1 MKLFRLFFLLLT
13 AAWLTGCASPQLPI
27 ALEDSIWSERD
38 KTIGVAIVELP
49 KPSVQL
55 IGNQGLL
62 DLAINTGLAAG
73 LRSKVETWELAS
85 VEDIPQKLADEL
97 TQRGYKAKVL
107 PALKLSDFK
116 ESGAKLGYAKQDFTP
131 LRQQQQV
138 DKLILVSLS
147 VAGTLRSYYSIMP
160 TSDPL
165 SQVGGLTQVIDLEDN
180 RLAFYQTFGSTRAA
194 DGEWDEGPDY
204 PNLTNAFYQALD
216 ESEQRILAPFRPEML
231 SAQ

>member
-1 MKLFRLFFLLLT
+1 MKLLRPLFLLLT

-27 ALEDSIWSERD
+27 ALEDTLWSERD

-49 KPSVQL
+49 KPTAQL
-55 IGNQGLL
+55 TGNQGLL

-73 LRSKVETWELAS
+73 LRSKVETWEL
-85 VEDIPQKLADEL
+85 VGMETVPQQLVDEL
-97 TQRGYKAKVL
+97 STRGYKAKVL
-107 PALKLSDFK
+107 SPIKLSEFK
-116 ESGAKLGYAKQDFTP
+116 ENSAKLGYAKYDFTP
-131 LRQQQQV
+131 LRQQQL
-138 DKLILVSLS
+138 DKLILITLH
-147 VAGTLRSYYSIMP
+147 VAGTQRSYYSVIP

-165 SQVGGLTQVIDLEDN
+165 TQVGGLTQVIDLTDN
-180 RLAFYQTFGSTRAA
+180 RLAFYQSFASVRAA

-216 ESEQRILAPFRPEML
+216 ESEQSILAPFRAQTL

>member
-1 MKLFRLFFLLLT
+1 MLRPLFLLLT

-27 ALEDSIWSERD
+27 ALEDTLWSERD

-49 KPSVQL
+49 KPTAQL
-55 IGNQGLL
+55 TGNQGLL

-73 LRSKVETWELAS
+73 LRSKVETWEL
-85 VEDIPQKLADEL
+85 VGMETVPQQLVDEL
-97 TQRGYKAKVL
+97 STRGYKAKVL
-107 PALKLSDFK
+107 SPIKLSEFK
-116 ESGAKLGYAKQDFTP
+116 ENSAKLGYAKYDFTP
-131 LRQQQQV
+131 LRQQQL
-138 DKLILVSLS
+138 DKLILITLH
-147 VAGTLRSYYSIMP
+147 VAGTQRSYYSVIP

-165 SQVGGLTQVIDLEDN
+165 TQVGGLTQVIDLTDN
-180 RLAFYQTFGSTRAA
+180 RLAFYQSFASVRAA

-216 ESEQRILAPFRPEML
+216 ESEQSILAPFRAQTL